1 MSKVY
6 RTARG
11 KVVDMDQLRLNNE
24 DSIAVGNMKVNARG
38 DELGPGG
45 EVVRTR
51 NEIMNEYYK
60 LNTPVVSQGA
70 RIIPDESEL
79 APPKTVVPAEPGGLR
94 GSLADMVSKSDKK

>member
-6 RTARG
+6 KTARG

-24 DSIAVGNMKVNARG
+24 DAIAVGNMKVNARG

-60 LNTPVVSQGA
+60 LNTPVVAQGA
-70 RIIPDESEL
+70 RIIPDETEL
-79 APPKTVVPAEPGGLR
+79 APKPAPTVEPGGLR
-94 GSLADMVSKSDKK
+94 GSLADMVSKSEKK